1 MDVRHFETTHT
12 AKSIRCQVSYNW
24 AESANESE
32 VTLAANWMECTEE
45 EEPVEDEEY
54 NPEVESPDVVGD
66 TVIEII
72 DIDLSGWVDYI

>member
-1 MDVRHFETTHT
+1 M
-12 AKSIRCQVSYNW
+12 
-24 AESANESE
+24 
-32 VTLAANWMECTEE
+32 TLAANWMECTEE

-72 DIDLSGWVDYI
+72 DIDLSGLVDYI